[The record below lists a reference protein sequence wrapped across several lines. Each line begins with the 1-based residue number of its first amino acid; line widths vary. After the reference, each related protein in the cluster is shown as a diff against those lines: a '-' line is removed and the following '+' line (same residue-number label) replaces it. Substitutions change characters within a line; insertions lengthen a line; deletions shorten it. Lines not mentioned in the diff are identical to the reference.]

1 MIHQAL
7 LIAVALAYSAAMLA
21 VGRRLSR
28 PASIA
33 AYTTAVA
40 VLFSVPLF
48 PEQTVQ
54 RVDHVLHLG
63 HGELIPLGMDAWP
76 APWWIE
82 RSIEWCRATT
92 ARRKASHATPDTNAR
107 HWKNGPLAHT
117 DVVPKSVGLSP
128 CGREPPLT
136 APRQHI

>member
-1 MIHQAL
+1 MMHQAM

-21 VGRRLSR
+21 AGRRLPR

-54 RVDHVLHLG
+54 RVDQSCTSRGGRL
-63 HGELIPLGMDAWP
+63 PCM
-76 APWWIE
+76 APF
-82 RSIEWCRATT
+82 
-92 ARRKASHATPDTNAR
+92 
-107 HWKNGPLAHT
+107 
-117 DVVPKSVGLSP
+117 
-128 CGREPPLT
+128 
-136 APRQHI
+136 